1 MYDSADIWKLREDA
15 VMENVINIA
24 QVIAPIFIAIFL
36 GVLARKKALLTP
48 EENRG
53 LQQFVIRFGLPC
65 VLFNS
70 CLTAKIG
77 AESVSTMAL
86 VLPLIL
92 LGTILS
98 FRWRKKWFPYHN
110 LPMLFAAQE
119 TGMLGIPLFVI
130 LFGADQAYRMGV
142 LDLTQAVTAYPIIA
156 LLSADPGDNPTPG
169 TIVKKIFSS
178 PLLLMSLLGLALNLT
193 GVGAW
198 LDSVGIGG
206 ILTSCTG
213 FLAQPVSAAIIFSVG
228 YNFSLDKGSRGAVFR
243 LSAFH
248 FGVFAVFC
256 LLIQAALFLVPGV
269 DAMTRWTILLYCA
282 LPASYLAPGL
292 GRSGE
297 DYTVASG
304 VCSVLTA
311 LCLVIF
317 CCIAA
322 ITA

>member
-1 MYDSADIWKLREDA
+1 
-15 VMENVINIA
+15 MENIITVI
-24 QVIAPIFIAIFL
+24 QVIAPIFLAIFL

-53 LQQFVIRFGLPC
+53 LQQFVIKFALPC

-70 CLTAKIG
+70 CLTAEIG
-77 AESVSTMAL
+77 AESVSSMAL

-92 LGTILS
+92 LGTVLS

-119 TGMLGIPLFVI
+119 TGMVGIPLFVI

-156 LLSADPGDNPTPG
+156 ILTADPGENPTPG
-169 TIVKKIFSS
+169 AIVKKVFSS
-178 PLLLMSLLGLALNLT
+178 PLLIMSLLGLALNLT

-206 ILTSCTG
+206 IITSCTG
-213 FLAQPVSAAIIFSVG
+213 FLAQPVSAVMIFSVG
-228 YNFSLDKGSRGAVFR
+228 YNFSLAKGSRGAVFR

-248 FGVFAVFC
+248 FAVFAGFC
-256 LLIQAALFLVPGV
+256 LLIQGALFLVPGV
-269 DAMTRWTILLYCA
+269 DALTRWAILLYCA

-292 GRSGE
+292 GRSEE
-297 DYTVASG
+297 DYTIASG
-304 VCSVLTA
+304 VCSVLTVV
-311 LCLVIF
+311 CLAVF